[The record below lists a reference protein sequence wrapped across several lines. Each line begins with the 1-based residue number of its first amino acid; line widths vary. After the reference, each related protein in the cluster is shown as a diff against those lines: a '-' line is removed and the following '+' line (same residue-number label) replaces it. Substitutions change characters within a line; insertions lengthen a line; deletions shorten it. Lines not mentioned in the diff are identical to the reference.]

1 MVVKRSG
8 ARSRGRRKP
17 AHRLDRYHRRR
28 AHRLYRYG
36 RRQASRRDRYRR
48 RLASRRDRWRKGK
61 NQPGWLVLFYTGCG
75 PIKFVASAIWRGRLK
90 NRGLGERVT
99 LIRRSRAE
107 KRGLDWG
114 WHWVGSRHFR
124 AHVVQSRARCC
135 TRARV
140 QVVYRIIPGG
150 SPDR

>member
-1 MVVKRSG
+1 MVVKRSR
-8 ARSRGRRKP
+8 ARRRGRRKP
-17 AHRLDRYHRRR
+17 AHRLDRYHRRP
-28 AHRLYRYG
+28 AHRLYRN
-36 RRQASRRDRYRR
+36 RR
-48 RLASRRDRWRKGK
+48 RRWRKGK

>member
-1 MVVKRSG
+1 MGSTKQRPWISLKIQKQNFLGERSAP
-8 ARSRGRRKP
+8 ARCVFQK
-17 AHRLDRYHRRR
+17 LR
-28 AHRLYRYG
+28 AHLENRASG
-36 RRQASRRDRYRR
+36 RK
-48 RLASRRDRWRKGK
+48 ASRRDRWRKEK